1 MHALLRLWKLVHNGG
16 QIWFSLYEVIM
27 KKLFVTLL
35 LAFSSLA
42 NATQWNEGTTVGIP
56 VGDAKN
62 VGQIIVG
69 SSGTQW
75 PIMSIPANQWVQ
87 IDFANGPQ
95 WGSGDIWQPNL
106 PADTNGIF
114 LSGILIISHPGG
126 GVICNLT
133 VNFRAPGSQLSGW
146 NYQMQTIEAT
156 SYAGVRSN
164 AAVWV
169 PMVDRKIEIYWTYTA
184 GCPSMLNLSLQAYV
198 R

>member
-1 MHALLRLWKLVHNGG
+1 MNKLIICVV
-16 QIWFSLYEVIM
+16 SMLVS
-27 KKLFVTLL
+27 VS
-35 LAFSSLA
+35 AFGTS
-42 NATQWNEGTTVGIP
+42 WNEGNTVGIP

-75 PIMSIPANQWVQ
+75 PLMSIPSGQWVQ
-87 IDFANGPQ
+87 IDYANGPH
-95 WGSGDIWQPNL
+95 WGSGDTWQPNL
-106 PADTNGIF
+106 PTDTKGIF
-114 LSGILIISHPGG
+114 LSGLLIISHPGG
-126 GVICNLT
+126 AVTCNLT
-133 VNFRAPGSQLSGW
+133 VNFRAPGSSLGGMS
-146 NYQMQTIEAT
+146 YQMQTIEAT
-156 SYAGVRSN
+156 AGAGVRSN